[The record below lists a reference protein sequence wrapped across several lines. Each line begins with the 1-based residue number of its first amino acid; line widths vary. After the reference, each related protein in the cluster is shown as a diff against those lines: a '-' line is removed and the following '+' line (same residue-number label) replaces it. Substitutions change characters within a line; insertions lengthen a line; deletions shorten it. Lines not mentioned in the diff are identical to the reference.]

1 MRFSDAQFASGDETM
16 SELERVEAEY
26 RSLATKVIY
35 EGFEG
40 KVDPADRQRLEDM
53 ADEVARL
60 SSADFSCKEDSDWN
74 AKGDSGWTEK
84 DDTGWSESAGL

>member
-1 MRFSDAQFASGDETM
+1 M
-16 SELERVEAEY
+16 SELEKVEAEY

-40 KVDPADRQRLEDM
+40 KVDPVERQRLEDM

-60 SSADFSCKEDSDWN
+60 SAADFSCKDESAWN
-74 AKGDSGWTEK
+74 TEGHSGWTET
-84 DDTGWSESAGL
+84 DHSGWSESAGD